1 MCDSL
6 FSACRFLGRENCFIR
21 RIEGLSLQYHRKRRR
36 AFGLYGETR
45 KEERLP

>member
-6 FSACRFLGRENCFIR
+6 FSACRFFEEGKLSYR

-36 AFGLYGETR
+36 AIGL
-45 KEERLP
+45 